1 MKLSEFVFRGL
12 GGMPPKFWLKT
23 TPGTYLLR
31 IPSDVTFVWFEVQ
44 GGGGGGGGTY
54 RGGVPNRKNGG
65 GGGAAGLRVEDFMWV
80 APGANITC
88 SVGAGGAGGQTYN
101 SGVAGAQS
109 TFMSVVAQGGGGGG
123 GAGTTFAGRGGRLP
137 GGYNAAPGGGAGG
150 DGIIIESPDS
160 GVDAAGLRGFFS
172 ESFFGGDVFSG
183 SGGRGATD
191 VYVNAESGVAG
202 YVRITYWSN
211 FEIEEVG

>member
-1 MKLSEFVFRGL
+1 MR
-12 GGMPPKFWLKT
+12 
-23 TPGTYLLR
+23 
-31 IPSDVTFVWFEVQ
+31 
-44 GGGGGGGGTY
+44 
-54 RGGVPNRKNGG
+54 
-65 GGGAAGLRVEDFMWV
+65 V

-123 GAGTTFAGRGGRLP
+123 GAGTAFAGRGGRLP

-160 GVDAAGLRGFFS
+160 RVDAAGLRGFFS

-183 SGGRGATD
+183 SEGRGATN